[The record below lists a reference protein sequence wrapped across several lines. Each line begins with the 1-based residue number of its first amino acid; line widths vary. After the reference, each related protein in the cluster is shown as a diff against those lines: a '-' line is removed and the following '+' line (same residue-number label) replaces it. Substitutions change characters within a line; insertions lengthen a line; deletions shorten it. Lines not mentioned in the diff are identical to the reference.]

1 MSTQQHHHNSQQKR
15 RHIKK
20 RRNSRRR
27 RVLLYR
33 RLIVGGFAII
43 TVLAL
48 SLLISH
54 AFKGKKDPADK
65 ETKKVSSVTVKN
77 EKDKEGEEKVKEAS
91 ATILTAGDIIV
102 HKPFLTSSQYLRSDG
117 TYDYNSIFTYVKD
130 DYEAADFTVTTV
142 EGALTEGNYSGY
154 PMFCSPDAVATTLS
168 NNGVDMCLLAN
179 NHIYYN
185 FDNGLQRTMDV
196 MTANSL
202 LYTGL
207 RKTTADKPYLIQEI
221 NGIKV
226 GFFNY
231 VFETE
236 RVNGQKTING
246 IAVSD
251 ESSELINSF
260 NSQDL
265 DSFYSK
271 IETGLQEM
279 KEEDVEFTIVYM
291 HWGIEYQTTESAEQ
305 DAMAQKLCDLGVDAL
320 IGSHPHV
327 IQPVDLLASSDGSHQ
342 MLCAYAIGNLLS
354 NQRTE
359 YMDGLAYGHTED
371 GVMLELT
378 IQRDSERRISITK
391 ADFTPTWVAH
401 FTNNDAEYYILPVNE
416 PENLPATTG
425 MDVTADARE
434 SLERTNAIIGAGV
447 QKVQNALPILEN
459 K

>member
-1 MSTQQHHHNSQQKR
+1 MSKQHRLSQQR
-15 RHIKK
+15 PRNIKK
-20 RRNSRRR
+20 RKRSRRHR
-27 RVLLYR
+27 TLLYR
-33 RLIVGGFAII
+33 RLIICGVGII
-43 TVLAL
+43 IILAL

-54 AFKGKKDPADK
+54 AFKGKKVSSDK
-65 ETKKVSSVTVKN
+65 KTKEVSSVTVTN
-77 EKDKEGEEKVKEAS
+77 ENDEETTAKSEEAS

-130 DYEAADFTVTTV
+130 DYAAADFTVTTV
-142 EGALTEGNYSGY
+142 EGALTDGNYSGY
-154 PMFCSPDAVATTLS
+154 PMFCSPDAVATALS
-168 NNGVDMCLLAN
+168 NTGVDMCLLAN
-179 NHIYYN
+179 NHIYDN
-185 FDNGLQRTMDV
+185 FDSGLQRTMDV

-207 RKTTADKPYLIQEI
+207 RKTTEDKPYLIQEI

-265 DSFYSK
+265 DSFYEK
-271 IETGLQEM
+271 IETGLREM
-279 KEEDVEFTIVYM
+279 EEANVEFTIVYM

-305 DAMAQKLCDLGVDAL
+305 DAMAQKLCNLGVDAL

-327 IQPVDLLASSDGSHQ
+327 IQPVDLLTSSDGSHQ

-378 IQRDSERRISITK
+378 IQRDSEGRISITK
-391 ADFTPTWVAH
+391 ADFTPTWVAY
-401 FTNNDAEYYILPVNE
+401 FTGNDAEYYILPVNE

-425 MDVTADARE
+425 LDVTSDARE

-447 QKVQNALPILEN
+447 QKVQNALPILES

>member
-1 MSTQQHHHNSQQKR
+1 MSTQHHQNQQR
-15 RHIKK
+15 RRNIKK
-20 RRNSRRR
+20 RKRSRRR
-27 RVLLYR
+27 RALLYR
-33 RLIVGGFAII
+33 RLIIGGFAII
-43 TVLAL
+43 IVLVL

-54 AFKGKKDPADK
+54 AFKGKKDSADK
-65 ETKKVSSVTVKN
+65 ETKEVSSVTVKN
-77 EKDKEGEEKVKEAS
+77 ETDIEETEKAKEAT

-102 HKPFLTSSQYLRSDG
+102 HKPFLTSSQYLKSDG

-154 PMFCSPDAVATTLS
+154 PMFCSPDSVATTLS

-179 NHIYYN
+179 NHIYDN
-185 FDNGLQRTMDV
+185 FDDGLQRTMDV

-265 DSFYSK
+265 DSFYEK
-271 IETGLQEM
+271 IETGLSEM

-305 DAMAQKLCDLGVDAL
+305 DTMAQKLCDLGVDAL

-327 IQPVDLLASSDGSHQ
+327 IQPVDLLTSSDGAHQ

-378 IQRDSERRISITK
+378 IQRDDEGKISITK
-391 ADFTPTWVAH
+391 ADFTPTWVAY
-401 FTNNDAEYYILPVNE
+401 FTNNDPEYYILPVNE
-416 PENLPATTG
+416 PEKLPETTG
-425 MDVTADARE
+425 MDVTADAKE

-459 K
+459 Q